1 MTSQVL
7 TAQVQVLGYCN
18 DKSSTHSSSTNTSTS
33 TRLLQWQ
40 VKYVIANVSKNCT
53 HLVIYGYV
61 PDTQELPERKL

>member
-7 TAQVQVLGYCN
+7 TAQVQVQVLGYFN
-18 DKSSTHSSSTNTSTS
+18 DKSSTHSSSTSTS